1 MKGIVTDA
9 AGNVVDNAVIEVS
22 DRNKD
27 VTTTSSGEYWRIL
40 VPGTY
45 TIKAIKGDRQSVPV
59 DVTVSE
65 NDEEG
70 PRIDLQLTRTVV
82 TTTTSTTPPPEQEGL
97 QWQDPFG
104 LLCFKLTWQG
114 LQQCEQEQ

>member
-9 AGNVVDNAVIEVS
+9 AGNVVEDAVVEVS

-45 TIKAIKGDRQSVPV
+45 TIKAIKDDRQSVPV
-59 DVTVSE
+59 EVTVSD
-65 NDEEG
+65 NDEEA
-70 PRIDLQLTRTVV
+70 PRVDLQLTRTVV
-82 TTTTSTTPPPEQEGL
+82 TTTTTTPAPEEQGL

-104 LLCFKLTWQG
+104 LLCFKISWQG
-114 LQQCEQEQ
+114 LQQCEQEE